1 LTAKTLKI
9 ENVWQVEKSWEILRL
24 KEILYRNC
32 LVLEIQCV
40 YYYDKNF
47 HGKKIV
53 TVHEFIDR
61 FAKNEKK
68 HVFRLIT
75 YVFICYKYLQNLMD

>member
-1 LTAKTLKI
+1 M
-9 ENVWQVEKSWEILRL
+9 
-24 KEILYRNC
+24 
-32 LVLEIQCV
+32 LEIQCV